1 MFVLQTTKAQWSI
14 IARPSL
20 RPRHQS
26 KRSLFLAFVFFH
38 FLEFGIHH
46 ILFLFGV
53 AFFGTRSFRGT
64 GRLLGLGFGLG
75 LGIHLLRPLV
85 RSFQERVGFLL
96 DVFLVVAA

>member
-26 KRSLFLAFVFFH
+26 KRRLFLAFVFFH
-38 FLEFGIHH
+38 FLEFRVHH
-46 ILFLFGV
+46 ILFLIGV
-53 AFFGTRSFRGT
+53 ALVGTRRFRGT
-64 GRLLGLGFGLG
+64 GRLLGLGLGLS
-75 LGIHLLRPLV
+75 LGIHLFGQLV